1 MSILDNH
8 KKYQTMTSSNLSV
21 ATVQSP
27 ENKRT
32 WGVTDDLRCQ
42 GLVECAGSVH
52 ELRTILGYLG
62 VSKLI
67 EGGDYSQ
74 PKYYPILAT

>member
-1 MSILDNH
+1 MRI
-8 KKYQTMTSSNLSV
+8 KEPPKQT
-21 ATVQSP
+21 
-27 ENKRT
+27 
-32 WGVTDDLRCQ
+32 
-42 GLVECAGSVH
+42 LVEYAGSVR

-74 PKYYPILAT
+74 PLHPILAT